1 VELTGARIL
10 VKSLEDEGVKTVF
23 GLPGGTVI
31 PLYDALYDS
40 SLKHVLVR
48 HEQAAAHAAD
58 GFSRVG
64 DEVGVCIATS
74 GPGATN
80 LVTGLATAHRD
91 SSPMVAITG
100 QVATGSI
107 GTDSFQEAHMMGISL
122 SIVKHSMQ
130 ARRPEDIPRMVKD
143 AFFIASTG
151 RPGPVV
157 LDLPVD
163 VQKAGAEY
171 RRPTHPGAS
180 YPGYS
185 AVPPE
190 DLTRFD
196 EAVKRIRDAE
206 RPLLIAG
213 NGVNLS
219 RAFEP
224 LRLFCESLGIPGA
237 TSLLGKGVLPC
248 DHPNFIG
255 MVGMHGSAAVNRAV
269 MEADLIVAV
278 GTRFSERST
287 GKSADF
293 ARSARVLHIDIDDSE
308 IGKSVNADVW
318 LLGETGK
325 ILDMLAREARGHNV
339 ASRRAWMGK
348 IRGMEGKGE
357 AAQIEEPLERSG
369 RLPQDSVSDASS
381 IHPWQILRAL
391 DEVTKGELI
400 LTTEV
405 GQHQMWAAQY
415 HKARYPRRFVTSG
428 GLGTMGFGIPASIG
442 ARFARPDL
450 PVVCVAGDGSAMMNI
465 QELDTYA
472 RYSLPIK
479 VLLFDNNCLGMVRQ
493 WQQLF
498 YDGRYSHTLYS
509 RRPDFVKIAE
519 GMGVEAFSVESP
531 EDVERAIERVFE
543 TPGPVLARFL
553 IPQSENVFPIVPA
566 GEPLSHMLL
575 H

>member
-1 VELTGARIL
+1 MELTGAQIM

-31 PLYDALYDS
+31 PLYDAIYDS
-40 SLKHVLVR
+40 SLEHILVR

-64 DEVGVCIATS
+64 EEVGVCIATS

-130 ARRPEDIPRMVKD
+130 VRRAEDIPRMVQD

-157 LDLPVD
+157 VDLPVD
-163 VQKAGAEY
+163 IQKAPAEY
-171 RRPTHPGAS
+171 RRPSNPGGG

-185 AVPPE
+185 ANPPE
-190 DLTRFD
+190 DLTRFE
-196 EAVKRIRDAE
+196 EAVKLIRHAE
-206 RPLLIAG
+206 RPLVIAG

-219 RAFEP
+219 WAFES
-224 LRLFCESLGIPGA
+224 LRLFCEKLEMPGA
-237 TSLLGKGVLPC
+237 TSLLGKGVFSS

-255 MVGMHGSAAVNRAV
+255 MVGMHGNAAVNRAV
-269 MEADLIVAV
+269 MAADLIIAV
-278 GTRFSERST
+278 GTRFSDRST
-287 GKSADF
+287 GKSEDF
-293 ARSARVLHIDIDDSE
+293 ARSARVLHIDIDNSE
-308 IGKSVNADVW
+308 IGKNVNADVW

-325 ILDMLAREARGHNV
+325 ILDLLAQEAGGHNIT
-339 ASRRAWMGK
+339 SRRTWMEK
-348 IRGMEGKGE
+348 IRKMET
-357 AAQIEEPLERSG
+357 EEPQERSSG
-369 RLPQDSVSDASS
+369 DEK
-381 IHPWQILRAL
+381 IHPWQILEAL
-391 DEVTKGELI
+391 DKMTKGELI

-415 HKARYPRRFVTSG
+415 HKALYPRRFVTSG
-428 GLGTMGFGIPASIG
+428 GLGTMGFGIPASMG
-442 ARFARPDL
+442 AHFARPDL

-472 RYSLPIK
+472 RYNLPVK
-479 VLLFDNNCLGMVRQ
+479 VLLFDNSCLGMVRQ

-498 YDGRYSHTLYS
+498 YGCRYSHTLYQ
-509 RRPDFVKIAE
+509 RHPDFVKIAE
-519 GMGVEAFSVESP
+519 GMGVEAFSVDSP
-531 EDVERAIERVFE
+531 EKIESAIERALE
-543 TPGPVLARFL
+543 IPGPVLVHFP
-553 IPQSENVFPIVPA
+553 IPQLENVFPIVPA
-566 GEPLSHMLL
+566 GESLSQMLL
-575 H
+575 N

>member
-1 VELTGARIL
+1 MELTGAQIT

-31 PLYDALYDS
+31 PLYDALYDA
-40 SLKHVLVR
+40 SLQHVLVR

-100 QVATGSI
+100 QVSTASI

-130 ARRPEDIPRMVKD
+130 ARRPEDIPRMMQD

-157 LDLPVD
+157 LDLPLD
-163 VQKAGAEY
+163 VQKAVGEY
-171 RRPTHPGAS
+171 RRPSRPGVS

-185 AVPPE
+185 AELPE
-190 DLTRFD
+190 DLSRLD
-196 EAVKRIRDAE
+196 EGVKLIRDAE
-206 RPLLIAG
+206 RPVLLAG

-219 RAFEP
+219 RAFDS
-224 LRLFCESLGIPGA
+224 LRNFSEELEIPAA
-237 TSLLGKGVLPC
+237 TSLLGKGAIRD

-255 MVGMHGSAAVNRAV
+255 MMGMHGSAAANQAI
-269 MEADLIVAV
+269 MTADLIIAV
-278 GTRFSERST
+278 GTRFSDRST
-287 GKSADF
+287 GRSSEF
-293 ARSARVLHIDIDDSE
+293 AQTARVLHIDIDNSE
-308 IGKSVNADVW
+308 IRKNIKADVYLIGDADRVLR
-318 LLGETGK
+318 LLT
-325 ILDMLAREARGHNV
+325 REAAGHNS
-339 ASRRAWMGK
+339 ASRRNWREK
-348 IRGMEGKGE
+348 IRQI
-357 AAQIEEPLERSG
+357 AAESAQP
-369 RLPQDSVSDASS
+369 DVSDDL
-381 IHPWQILRAL
+381 IHPRQILEAL
-391 DEVTKGELI
+391 DDVTQGNVI
-400 LTTEV
+400 VTTEV

-415 HKARYPRRFVTSG
+415 HKALSPRSFVTSG

-442 ARFARPDL
+442 AHFGRPGL
-450 PVVCVAGDGSAMMNI
+450 PVACIAGDGSAMMNI
-465 QELDTYA
+465 QELDTCA
-472 RYSLPIK
+472 RYNLPVK

-498 YDGRYSHTLYS
+498 YSNRYSQTLYA
-509 RRPDFVKIAE
+509 RQPDFVKIAQ
-519 GMGVEAFSVESP
+519 GMGVEAFSVSSP
-531 EDVERAIERVFE
+531 EKIRIALKRAFE
-543 TPGPVLARFL
+543 IPGPVLVHFP
-553 IPQSENVFPIVPA
+553 IPQTENVFPMVPA
-566 GEPLSHMLL
+566 GESLANMLL
-575 H
+575 N